1 MNKVLSTGVALVIM
15 TIASGR
21 SHAADTP
28 ETTTAAREIDAL
40 LAQDWKQR
48 SLQGN
53 ASASDETFV
62 RRVYLDLVGRIPTYD
77 ETVDFLNSTGPGKRA
92 ILINRLL
99 AGEGFVMHQF
109 NFLADLLRA
118 QSKGNYTGD
127 AGRVTGTSYVEY
139 LKESVRTNKPY
150 DQLVRELVSAQGKV
164 WENGAVGYYQR
175 DRGMP
180 LDNMATTIRI
190 FMGTRIECA
199 QCHNHPFDKWTQMQF
214 HQMAAYT
221 YGVQTIMGSYSPSF
235 TGMLTLNMQRRNKNG
250 TSPDDEVHLRQAFNE
265 MIVPIKHAWVS
276 RSPQPLRLPHDYQYE
291 DAKPESVV
299 NPATIMGAPAD
310 TTPQGNPL
318 ESFAAWL
325 TSPENPRFT
334 TTIANRLWKKLFGL
348 GLIEPADDIT
358 DETVAMNPPLMENLR
373 KLMIAQRYD
382 VKAFLRVLCNT
393 QAYQRECSRAE
404 VAPGE
409 TCHFTGP
416 LLRRM
421 SAEQM
426 WDSFV
431 TLIHPA
437 PDLPNLPLREA
448 TDVFLANER
457 KLGEA
462 IDRLSPAELLQ
473 RADITSEIFRKN
485 VTKFKELQQQL
496 AEARERGDKAAVASF
511 ARELGVLRNVEIKT
525 ADENIYVPAIM
536 KLSSESRQTGTSYK
550 DVVVPGFTP
559 RDRSAEKAAQTRQF
573 IDEGTRFG
581 IPQAQ
586 QATYVQYRETMM
598 RLYPRAAEMETP
610 APLGHPLRDFGQSD
624 RESVENSNREA
635 SVPQVLVLMNG
646 EMMTRILNSWSQ
658 IKLAVKQAQYP
669 EDKID
674 AVYLSVLSR
683 KQTAAERAMW
693 SKAQASGLDQIDD
706 LIYALLNTQ
715 QFIFIQ

>member
-1 MNKVLSTGVALVIM
+1 
-15 TIASGR
+15 
-21 SHAADTP
+21 
-28 ETTTAAREIDAL
+28 
-40 LAQDWKQR
+40 
-48 SLQGN
+48 
-53 ASASDETFV
+53 
-62 RRVYLDLVGRIPTYD
+62 
-77 ETVDFLNSTGPGKRA
+77 
-92 ILINRLL
+92 
-99 AGEGFVMHQF
+99 
-109 NFLADLLRA
+109 
-118 QSKGNYTGD
+118 
-127 AGRVTGTSYVEY
+127 
-139 LKESVRTNKPY
+139 
-150 DQLVRELVSAQGKV
+150 VRELVSAQGKV
-164 WENGAVGYYQR
+164 WENGAIGYYQR

-235 TGMLTLNMQRRNKNG
+235 TGMLTLNMQRRIKNR

-276 RSPQPLRLPHDYQYE
+276 SSPQPLHLPHDYKYE
-291 DAKPESVV
+291 DAKPGSVV
-299 NPATIMGAPAD
+299 KPATIMGAPAEVSPKD
-310 TTPQGNPL
+310 NPL
-318 ESFAAWL
+318 NAFAAWL

-334 TTIANRLWKKLFGL
+334 TAIANRLWKKLFGL
-348 GLIEPADDIT
+348 GLIEPVDDIT
-358 DETVAMNPPLMENLR
+358 DATVAMNPPLMENLR
-373 KLMIAQRYD
+373 KLMVTQHYD
-382 VKAFLRVLCNT
+382 VKAFLRILCNT
-393 QAYQRECSRAE
+393 QAYQRECSHAE
-404 VAPGE
+404 VSPGE
-409 TCHFTGP
+409 TFHFTGP

-421 SAEQM
+421 SPEQM

-431 TLIHPA
+431 TLIQAA

-473 RADITSEIFRKN
+473 RADITSEIFRTN
-485 VTKFKELQQQL
+485 VARFKELQQQL

-511 ARELGVLRNVEIKT
+511 ARELGALRNIEIKT

-536 KLSSESRQTGTSYK
+536 KLSSESRQTGATFK
-550 DVVVPGFTP
+550 DVVVPGFMP
-559 RDRSAEKAAQTRQF
+559 RDRTAEKAAQTRQF
-573 IDEGTRFG
+573 IEEGTKFG

-586 QATYVQYRETMM
+586 QATYVQYRESMM

-610 APLGHPLRDFGQSD
+610 APLGHPLREFGQSD
-624 RESVENSNREA
+624 RESVDNANHEA

-658 IKLAVKQAQYP
+658 VKFAVNRAKYP
-669 EDKID
+669 DDKID
-674 AVYLSVLSR
+674 AAYLSILSR
-683 KQTAAERAMW
+683 KPTEAEREMW
-693 SKAQASGLDQIDD
+693 SKAQASGLDLIDD